1 MWIFV
6 KHNVTER
13 GTRGELSIFS
23 ESTERDVRVDHA
35 IITPDESRGVRASA
49 APRRRRISTKN
60 EEAAV
65 RAAIS

>member
-1 MWIFV
+1 VDFCEAQRDRTG
-6 KHNVTER
+6 N
-13 GTRGELSIFS
+13 TRRTFDFS
-23 ESTERDVRVDHA
+23 ESTARDVSVDHA
-35 IITPDESRGVRASA
+35 IITPDESMGVRASA